1 MYVHMILKGGVCSGT
16 QITGRKM
23 TASLAGGG
31 EDPARVRPIKTEY
44 FWIQEAVART

>member
-1 MYVHMILKGGVCSGT
+1 MIGAKNTVNN
-16 QITGRKM
+16 
-23 TASLAGGG
+23 G